1 MVLHCVYLISTHIF
15 HTELYS
21 LYLSILV
28 DLLLVHINFC
38 VLFHSIHIPQF
49 FFLLVNS
56 LVLKFSITNKTSVK
70 IVDHTSLQTTWESL
84 GYTSRCKPAQSLGMS
99 TFTFTKYCQLL
110 FRSKLYRFMLPP
122 AVYKSPH
129 FLPTSSLK
137 LGIIRYFNLWSDFSL
152 AP

>member
-1 MVLHCVYLISTHIF
+1 MVLHCEYLISTRIF

-28 DLLLVHINFC
+28 DLLLVHINCC
-38 VLFHSIHIPQF
+38 VLFHSIYIPQF
-49 FFLLVNS
+49 FFLLMNS

-70 IVDHTSLQTTWESL
+70 IVDHTSLQTTRESL

-110 FRSKLYRFMLPP
+110 FRMVVQIYAS
-122 AVYKSPH
+122 
-129 FLPTSSLK
+129 TSSIQKSTLSSY
-137 LGIIRYFNLWSDFSL
+137 IFTQTWYYQIF
-152 AP
+152 